1 MTAPAAAELIIRV
14 LTEDPPHVIV
24 PTEER
29 AHLLAAVAEY
39 RTNCP
44 FSPDPSLCLSRAVV
58 QVRIAFDAN
67 VCIFDFSGTDPSRC

>member
-39 RTNCP
+39 RTSCP
-44 FSPDPSLCLSRAVV
+44 FSPGPSLVL
-58 QVRIAFDAN
+58 
-67 VCIFDFSGTDPSRC
+67 